1 VRQIASQFDSSGLPE
16 YGHLAGQKTYFCP
29 SCRPTCALFS
39 SLAKA
44 EFPQEKDHSS
54 SEKRVVNRIEPEY
67 PETLKRLYIG
77 GIVRIQVTVD
87 PSGRVAST
95 ELLGGSPILGQS
107 AMKAVKRW
115 KYVPAANTEK
125 FVVQLE
131 FDPHR

>member
-1 VRQIASQFDSSGLPE
+1 MGKEQKSGPGFYKLC
-16 YGHLAGQKTYFCP
+16 LLSVVAGLLGISMCTNLN
-29 SCRPTCALFS
+29 ALS
-39 SLAKA
+39 
-44 EFPQEKDHSS
+44 PQTKEHDGSDRKLIT
-54 SEKRVVNRIEPEY
+54 RIEPEY

-87 PSGRVAST
+87 PSGKVEST

-107 AMKAVKRW
+107 AMKAVKQW
-115 KYVPAANTEK
+115 KYGVASSTEK

>member
-1 VRQIASQFDSSGLPE
+1 LILPVCRST
-16 YGHLAGQKTYFCP
+16 GIWLDKRLTSVLLAGLLA
-29 SCRPTCALFS
+29 ALFS